1 MTGTTIRFVL
11 VSTLAM
17 ILIMSLVSPNVI
29 AAGNTDV
36 ELSPESDTIT
46 TGSTTEVD
54 IVVTNATGGVGAV
67 NVTVSLT
74 PGDAATIT
82 DTSLD
87 DSAYSVKTQTDT
99 DNTSV
104 TVVGFGLDTID
115 SGSVVVGDLTVRGDT
130 AETTDI
136 SLQVN
141 GLGDESGSDYT
152 INSADRTSI
161 SVTSSSEGGSGDDET
176 PTTEE
181 PKTSEE
187 PTTPTTTEEPTTST
201 TAEGPTISPTT
212 VAQTSRSQAPGFGLL
227 VTVLTFT
234 GTVVLLFIRISNGP
248 RSERR

>member
-1 MTGTTIRFVL
+1 MTDTTIRFVL
-11 VSTLAM
+11 VSTLVM
-17 ILIMSLVSPNVI
+17 ILLMSLVSPNVI

-46 TGSTTEVD
+46 TDSTTEVD
-54 IVVTNATGGVGAV
+54 IVVTNATDGVGAV

-87 DSAYSVKTQTDT
+87 ESAYSVKTQTNT

-104 TVVGFGLDTID
+104 TVVGFGLDTND

-152 INSADRTSI
+152 INSADGTSV
-161 SVTSSSEGGSGDDET
+161 SVTSSSEGGDGSGDDET
-176 PTTEE
+176 PTPTTEE
-181 PKTSEE
+181 PNTSTTTDE
-187 PTTPTTTEEPTTST
+187 PNTPTTTEEPNTST
-201 TAEGPTISPTT
+201 TTA
-212 VAQTSRSQAPGFGLL
+212 AQTSGSQAPGFGLL

-234 GTVVLLFIRISNGP
+234 GTVVLLFVRISNEI
-248 RSERR
+248 RSEQK